1 MSELEGKVA
10 LVTGASGGIGG
21 EIALALGSAG
31 AELLLAGRSGE
42 RLAAM
47 AEQARRLSPRVEVHP
62 ADLATDAELEG
73 LVSRLHELYGVVDV
87 VVHSAGAFHAGP
99 IESTP
104 VAELDRLYRLN
115 LRAPYLLTQALL
127 PSLRARQGQVVF
139 VNSSVT
145 GRATVGPYAASKH
158 ALKAIA
164 DSLREEVNRD
174 GVRVLSVFPG
184 RTASA
189 MQAEV
194 HRFEGRPYHAER
206 MLQPADVAASVVH
219 ALALP
224 RSAEVTD
231 LHLRPMRPWAAA
243 RGKPRSAGRIRG
255 R

>member
-1 MSELEGKVA
+1 MSELAGKVA

-21 EIALALGSAG
+21 EIALALAEAG
-31 AELLLAGRSGE
+31 ASLLLAGRDAE
-42 RLAAM
+42 RLEGQ
-47 AEQARRLSPRVEVHP
+47 AERARRRSPSVEVHL
-62 ADLATDAELEG
+62 ADLTVDAEVEG
-73 LVSRLHELYGVVDV
+73 LVARLRELFGGVDV

-99 IESTP
+99 IESTS
-104 VAELDRLYRLN
+104 VAELDRLYRVN

-127 PSLRARQGQVVF
+127 PSLRDRRGQVVF
-139 VNSSVT
+139 VNSSVS

-189 MQAEV
+189 MQEEV
-194 HRFEGRPYHAER
+194 HRFEGRTYHPER
-206 MLQPADVAASVVH
+206 MIQPEDVAASVVH

-224 RSAEVTD
+224 RTAEVTD
-231 LHLRPMRPWAAA
+231 LHLRPMRPWA
-243 RGKPRSAGRIRG
+243 P
-255 R
+255 

>member
-31 AELLLAGRSGE
+31 AELLLAGRRVE

-47 AEQARRLSPRVEVHP
+47 AERARRRSPRDGPVRVEVHA
-62 ADLATDAELEG
+62 ADLAADGDLEG
-73 LVSRLHELYGVVDV
+73 LGARLHELFGGVDV
-87 VVHSAGAFHAGP
+87 LVHSAGAFHAGP

-145 GRATVGPYAASKH
+145 GGATVGPYAASKH
-158 ALKAIA
+158 GLTAIA

-194 HRFEGRPYHAER
+194 HHFEGRPYHAER
-206 MLQPADVAASVVH
+206 MLQPEDVAASIVH
-219 ALALP
+219 ALSLP
-224 RSAEVTD
+224 RTAEVTD
-231 LHLRPMRPWAAA
+231 LHLRPMRPWA
-243 RGKPRSAGRIRG
+243 G
-255 R
+255 